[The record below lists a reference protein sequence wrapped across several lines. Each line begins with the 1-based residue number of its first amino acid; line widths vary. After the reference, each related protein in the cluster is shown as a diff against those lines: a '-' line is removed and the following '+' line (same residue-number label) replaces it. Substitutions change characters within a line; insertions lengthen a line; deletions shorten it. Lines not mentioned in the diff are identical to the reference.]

1 MKRARLHARLP
12 GSTSCAR
19 QVSLRPN
26 FGNMLRHAVGIL
38 LLAGAAL
45 AQSPHVYRGEVSDS
59 QCALNVH
66 SLTRSHQEMLK
77 SKSMGGTS
85 NTCSVYCIEHLGGY
99 LVLSAGNDVYRLDRA
114 DLVHG
119 FEGRRVVIEGVL
131 DPKLKQIHVLKI
143 DLEEKP

>member
-1 MKRARLHARLP
+1 MNRAAIC
-12 GSTSCAR
+12 CA
-19 QVSLRPN
+19 
-26 FGNMLRHAVGIL
+26 AGIL
-38 LLAGAAL
+38 AVASVAHG
-45 AQSPHVYRGEVSDS
+45 QNMQVFHGEISDS

-85 NTCSVYCIEHLGGY
+85 NTCSMYCIEHLGGY
-99 LVLSAGNDVYRLDRA
+99 LVLSSAKDVFRLDRP

-119 FEGRRVVIEGVL
+119 FEGQKVKLTGTL

-143 DLEEKP
+143 ELESNK

>member
-1 MKRARLHARLP
+1 MKKIVICTAA
-12 GSTSCAR
+12 
-19 QVSLRPN
+19 
-26 FGNMLRHAVGIL
+26 GIL
-38 LLAGAAL
+38 AL
-45 AQSPHVYRGEVSDS
+45 ASTGYAQNQRTFRGEVSDS

-99 LVLSAGNDVYRLDRA
+99 LVLSVGKDVFRLDRT

-119 FEGRRVVIEGVL
+119 FEGQKVRVTGVL
-131 DPKLKQIHVLKI
+131 DTKANQLHVLKI
-143 DLEEKP
+143 ELETEH

>member
-1 MKRARLHARLP
+1 MIQSVDRKGIRRGIRTATYGVL
-12 GSTSCAR
+12 CC
-19 QVSLRPN
+19 V
-26 FGNMLRHAVGIL
+26 AVA
-38 LLAGAAL
+38 LALSGAAYG
-45 AQSPHVYRGEVSDS
+45 QKERTFHGEVSDS

-85 NTCSVYCIEHLGGY
+85 NTCAVYCIEHLGGY
-99 LVLSAGNDVYRLDRA
+99 LVLSSGKDVFRLDRS

-119 FEGRRVVIEGVL
+119 FEGQRVVVTGTL
-131 DPKLKQIHVLKI
+131 DEKLKQIHVVKI